1 MCFFKI
7 GTTLT
12 MVKGILIKLLVYK
25 YISIY
30 TIQPDKTNNCAHH
43 IIISLWMKCPKILRG
58 KINTYGNQ
66 NKELTLTL
74 KNCDKRFT
82 KLVSQ

>member
-1 MCFFKI
+1 
-7 GTTLT
+7 
-12 MVKGILIKLLVYK
+12 MVKCILIKLLVYK

-30 TIQPDKTNNCAHH
+30 TIQPDKTNNCVQH
-43 IIISLWMKCPKILRG
+43 IIICLWMKCPKILRR